1 MEQKTII
8 EEYMDHVYKLVLILL
23 AASCAAAGVS
33 YVGLKLMGMADFVK
47 WSTLAVYMLI
57 CVIYT
62 VVCIF
67 IIKRPGTL
75 KSKIRQTK
83 NIMFGVLMVQTNILY
98 IFFPGKTMWGIF
110 VYFFVLAGLLIDF
123 KFQVTLTLTSLL
135 FMVAQMII
143 HMEIALPEKNE
154 TFVSNV
160 VIMCAAVAL
169 GAFGMCLL
177 VYLIEKF
184 LINAKKEE
192 LAKNNNRM
200 KLILDK
206 SESAVH
212 TLADNSTGIMEQ
224 VESESASLEQLNA
237 ITEELVSM
245 NDEMVE
251 QVRSNDDNL
260 MQIVEDAKNLT
271 AHVDTSLE
279 AFGKLEKLAVAN
291 ENELKRL
298 VEVNKNVMSVNENA
312 VETISKLVTRTEQI
326 QETMSAIAKIANST
340 NLLAL
345 NASIE
350 AARAGEAGRGFS
362 VVVGEIQNLSNN
374 TKGLL
379 DEIQNVIDAVNED
392 TKETSAQVGI
402 SSEKIQ
408 EQSRVLADTVESI
421 WQMIELVKES
431 FESIRSIE
439 KLNAIQEKLL
449 VANSDKNK
457 NVLEQFSHQNEQF
470 RQIAQM
476 VVSNARNVTEINQ
489 NVEALNQ
496 TTLELQAL
504 ITSE

>member
-33 YVGLKLMGMADFVK
+33 YAGLKLIGVADFVR
-47 WSTLAVYMLI
+47 WSTWAIYMLI

-62 VVCIF
+62 VICVF
-67 IIKRPGTL
+67 VIKRQGTL

-192 LAKNNNRM
+192 LAQNNNRM
-200 KLILDK
+200 RLILDK
-206 SESAVH
+206 SESAVY

-237 ITEELVSM
+237 IT
-245 NDEMVE
+245 
-251 QVRSNDDNL
+251 
-260 MQIVEDAKNLT
+260 
-271 AHVDTSLE
+271 
-279 AFGKLEKLAVAN
+279 EKLAVAN

-362 VVVGEIQNLSNN
+362 VVAGEIQNLSNN

-379 DEIQNVIDAVNED
+379 DEIQNVIDAVDED

-439 KLNAIQEKLL
+439 K
-449 VANSDKNK
+449 
-457 NVLEQFSHQNEQF
+457 
-470 RQIAQM
+470 
-476 VVSNARNVTEINQ
+476 
-489 NVEALNQ
+489 
-496 TTLELQAL
+496 
-504 ITSE
+504 

>member
-1 MEQKTII
+1 M
-8 EEYMDHVYKLVLILL
+8 
-23 AASCAAAGVS
+23 
-33 YVGLKLMGMADFVK
+33 
-47 WSTLAVYMLI
+47 
-57 CVIYT
+57 
-62 VVCIF
+62 
-67 IIKRPGTL
+67 
-75 KSKIRQTK
+75 
-83 NIMFGVLMVQTNILY
+83 
-98 IFFPGKTMWGIF
+98 
-110 VYFFVLAGLLIDF
+110 
-123 KFQVTLTLTSLL
+123 
-135 FMVAQMII
+135 
-143 HMEIALPEKNE
+143 
-154 TFVSNV
+154 
-160 VIMCAAVAL
+160 
-169 GAFGMCLL
+169 
-177 VYLIEKF
+177 
-184 LINAKKEE
+184 
-192 LAKNNNRM
+192 
-200 KLILDK
+200 
-206 SESAVH
+206 
-212 TLADNSTGIMEQ
+212 
-224 VESESASLEQLNA
+224 
-237 ITEELVSM
+237 
-245 NDEMVE
+245 
-251 QVRSNDDNL
+251 
-260 MQIVEDAKNLT
+260 
-271 AHVDTSLE
+271 
-279 AFGKLEKLAVAN
+279 
-291 ENELKRL
+291 
-298 VEVNKNVMSVNENA
+298 
-312 VETISKLVTRTEQI
+312 TRTEQI

-362 VVVGEIQNLSNN
+362 VVAGEIQNLSNN

-476 VVSNARNVTEINQ
+476 VVSNAENVTEINQ

>member
-33 YVGLKLMGMADFVK
+33 YAGLKLIGVADFVR
-47 WSTLAVYMLI
+47 WSTWAIYMLI

-62 VVCIF
+62 VICVF
-67 IIKRPGTL
+67 VIKRQGTL

-110 VYFFVLAGLLIDF
+110 VYFFVPAGLLIDF

-143 HMEIALPEKNE
+143 HMDIALPEKNE

-237 ITEELVSM
+237 ITE
-245 NDEMVE
+245 
-251 QVRSNDDNL
+251 
-260 MQIVEDAKNLT
+260 
-271 AHVDTSLE
+271 
-279 AFGKLEKLAVAN
+279 KLAVAN

-362 VVVGEIQNLSNN
+362 VVAGEIQNLSNN

-476 VVSNARNVTEINQ
+476 VVSNAKNVTEINQ

>member
-33 YVGLKLMGMADFVK
+33 YAGLKLIGVADFVR
-47 WSTLAVYMLI
+47 WSTWAIYILI

-62 VVCIF
+62 VICVF
-67 IIKRPGTL
+67 VIKRQGML

-98 IFFPGKTMWGIF
+98 IFFPGKTMWGVFMYSFI
-110 VYFFVLAGLLIDF
+110 VAGLLIDF
-123 KFQVTLTLTSLL
+123 KFQVISTVTSLI
-135 FMVAQMII
+135 FMAAQMVI
-143 HMEIALPEKNE
+143 HMDIALPEQDE
-154 TFVSNV
+154 RFMSNV
-160 VIMCAAVAL
+160 AILSSAVAL

-184 LINAKKEE
+184 LINAKKKE

-237 ITEELVSM
+237 ITE
-245 NDEMVE
+245 
-251 QVRSNDDNL
+251 
-260 MQIVEDAKNLT
+260 
-271 AHVDTSLE
+271 
-279 AFGKLEKLAVAN
+279 KLAVAN

-298 VEVNKNVMSVNENA
+298 VEVNKNVMNVNENA

-392 TKETSAQVGI
+392 TNETSAQVGI

>member
-23 AASCAAAGVS
+23 AASCAAAGVI
-33 YVGLKLMGMADFVK
+33 YAGLKLIGVADFVR
-47 WSTLAVYMLI
+47 WSTWAIYMLI

-62 VVCIF
+62 VICVF
-67 IIKRPGTL
+67 VIKRQGTL

-206 SESAVH
+206 SESAVY

-237 ITEELVSM
+237 ITE
-245 NDEMVE
+245 
-251 QVRSNDDNL
+251 
-260 MQIVEDAKNLT
+260 
-271 AHVDTSLE
+271 
-279 AFGKLEKLAVAN
+279 KLAVAN

-298 VEVNKNVMSVNENA
+298 VEVNKNVMNVNENA

>member
-1 MEQKTII
+1 
-8 EEYMDHVYKLVLILL
+8 
-23 AASCAAAGVS
+23 
-33 YVGLKLMGMADFVK
+33 
-47 WSTLAVYMLI
+47 
-57 CVIYT
+57 
-62 VVCIF
+62 
-67 IIKRPGTL
+67 
-75 KSKIRQTK
+75 
-83 NIMFGVLMVQTNILY
+83 
-98 IFFPGKTMWGIF
+98 
-110 VYFFVLAGLLIDF
+110 
-123 KFQVTLTLTSLL
+123 
-135 FMVAQMII
+135 
-143 HMEIALPEKNE
+143 
-154 TFVSNV
+154 
-160 VIMCAAVAL
+160 
-169 GAFGMCLL
+169 
-177 VYLIEKF
+177 
-184 LINAKKEE
+184 
-192 LAKNNNRM
+192 M

-237 ITEELVSM
+237 ITE
-245 NDEMVE
+245 
-251 QVRSNDDNL
+251 
-260 MQIVEDAKNLT
+260 
-271 AHVDTSLE
+271 
-279 AFGKLEKLAVAN
+279 KLAVAN

-298 VEVNKNVMSVNENA
+298 VEVNKNVMNVNENA

-362 VVVGEIQNLSNN
+362 VVAGEIQNLSNN

-439 KLNAIQEKLL
+439 K
-449 VANSDKNK
+449 
-457 NVLEQFSHQNEQF
+457 
-470 RQIAQM
+470 
-476 VVSNARNVTEINQ
+476 
-489 NVEALNQ
+489 
-496 TTLELQAL
+496 
-504 ITSE
+504 

>member
-33 YVGLKLMGMADFVK
+33 YAGLKLIGVADFVR
-47 WSTLAVYMLI
+47 WSTWAIYILI

-62 VVCIF
+62 VICVF
-67 IIKRPGTL
+67 VIKRQGML

-98 IFFPGKTMWGIF
+98 IFFPGKTMWGVFMYSFI
-110 VYFFVLAGLLIDF
+110 VAGLLIDF
-123 KFQVTLTLTSLL
+123 KFQVISTVTSLI
-135 FMVAQMII
+135 FMAAQMVI
-143 HMEIALPEKNE
+143 HMDIALPEQDE
-154 TFVSNV
+154 RFMSNV
-160 VIMCAAVAL
+160 AILSSAVAL

-184 LINAKKEE
+184 LINAKKKE

-237 ITEELVSM
+237 ITE
-245 NDEMVE
+245 
-251 QVRSNDDNL
+251 
-260 MQIVEDAKNLT
+260 
-271 AHVDTSLE
+271 
-279 AFGKLEKLAVAN
+279 KLAVAN

-298 VEVNKNVMSVNENA
+298 VEVNKNVMNVNENA

>member
-1 MEQKTII
+1 
-8 EEYMDHVYKLVLILL
+8 
-23 AASCAAAGVS
+23 
-33 YVGLKLMGMADFVK
+33 MGN
-47 WSTLAVYMLI
+47 I
-57 CVIYT
+57 C
-62 VVCIF
+62 F
-67 IIKRPGTL
+67 
-75 KSKIRQTK
+75 
-83 NIMFGVLMVQTNILY
+83 
-98 IFFPGKTMWGIF
+98 
-110 VYFFVLAGLLIDF
+110 FFVLAGLLIDF

-184 LINAKKEE
+184 LINAKKKE

-237 ITEELVSM
+237 ITE
-245 NDEMVE
+245 
-251 QVRSNDDNL
+251 
-260 MQIVEDAKNLT
+260 
-271 AHVDTSLE
+271 
-279 AFGKLEKLAVAN
+279 KLAVAN

-298 VEVNKNVMSVNENA
+298 VEVNKNVMNVNENA

-362 VVVGEIQNLSNN
+362 VVAGEIQNLSNN

-439 KLNAIQEKLL
+439 KLNAMQEKLL

-476 VVSNARNVTEINQ
+476 VVSNAENVTEINQ

>member
-110 VYFFVLAGLLIDF
+110 VFFFVLAGLLIDF

-135 FMVAQMII
+135 CMVAQMII

-160 VIMCAAVAL
+160 VIICAAVAL

-237 ITEELVSM
+237 ITE
-245 NDEMVE
+245 
-251 QVRSNDDNL
+251 
-260 MQIVEDAKNLT
+260 
-271 AHVDTSLE
+271 
-279 AFGKLEKLAVAN
+279 KLAVAN

-298 VEVNKNVMSVNENA
+298 VEGNKNVMNVNENA

-362 VVVGEIQNLSNN
+362 VVAGEIQNLSNN

-439 KLNAIQEKLL
+439 K
-449 VANSDKNK
+449 
-457 NVLEQFSHQNEQF
+457 
-470 RQIAQM
+470 
-476 VVSNARNVTEINQ
+476 
-489 NVEALNQ
+489 
-496 TTLELQAL
+496 
-504 ITSE
+504 

>member
-23 AASCAAAGVS
+23 AASCAAAGVI
-33 YVGLKLMGMADFVK
+33 YAGLKLIGVADFVR
-47 WSTLAVYMLI
+47 WSTWAIYMLI

-62 VVCIF
+62 VICVF
-67 IIKRPGTL
+67 VIKRQGTL

-110 VYFFVLAGLLIDF
+110 VFFCVLAGLLIDF

-237 ITEELVSM
+237 ITEEL
-245 NDEMVE
+245 
-251 QVRSNDDNL
+251 
-260 MQIVEDAKNLT
+260 
-271 AHVDTSLE
+271 
-279 AFGKLEKLAVAN
+279 AVAN

-362 VVVGEIQNLSNN
+362 VVAGEIQNLSNN

-439 KLNAIQEKLL
+439 KLNAMQEKLL
-449 VANSDKNK
+449 VANSDKNRMCW
-457 NVLEQFSHQNEQF
+457 SSSAT
-470 RQIAQM
+470 RM
-476 VVSNARNVTEINQ
+476 SNSGR
-489 NVEALNQ
+489 
-496 TTLELQAL
+496 
-504 ITSE
+504 SPRW

>member
-23 AASCAAAGVS
+23 AASCAAAGVI
-33 YVGLKLMGMADFVK
+33 YAGLKLIGVADFVR
-47 WSTLAVYMLI
+47 WSTWAIYMLI

-62 VVCIF
+62 VICVF
-67 IIKRPGTL
+67 VIKRQGTL

-110 VYFFVLAGLLIDF
+110 VYFFVPAGLLIDF

-160 VIMCAAVAL
+160 VIMCAALVL

-184 LINAKKEE
+184 LINAKKKE

-237 ITEELVSM
+237 IT
-245 NDEMVE
+245 
-251 QVRSNDDNL
+251 
-260 MQIVEDAKNLT
+260 
-271 AHVDTSLE
+271 
-279 AFGKLEKLAVAN
+279 EKLAVAN

-362 VVVGEIQNLSNN
+362 VVAGEIQNLSNN

-476 VVSNARNVTEINQ
+476 VVSNAKNVTEINQ

>member
-23 AASCAAAGVS
+23 AASCAAAGVI
-33 YVGLKLMGMADFVK
+33 YAGLKLIGVADFVR
-47 WSTLAVYMLI
+47 WSTWAIYILI

-62 VVCIF
+62 AICVFV
-67 IIKRPGTL
+67 IKRQGTL

-83 NIMFGVLMVQTNILY
+83 GMMFCVLILQTNILN
-98 IFFPGKTMWGIF
+98 IFFPGKTMWGVFMYSFI
-110 VYFFVLAGLLIDF
+110 VAGLLIDF
-123 KFQVTLTLTSLL
+123 KIQVISTVTSLI
-135 FMVAQMII
+135 FMAAQMVI
-143 HMEIALPEKNE
+143 HMDIALPEQDE
-154 TFVSNV
+154 RFMSNV
-160 VIMCAAVAL
+160 AILSSALVL

-212 TLADNSTGIMEQ
+212 TLANNSTGIMEQ

-237 ITEELVSM
+237 IT
-245 NDEMVE
+245 
-251 QVRSNDDNL
+251 
-260 MQIVEDAKNLT
+260 
-271 AHVDTSLE
+271 
-279 AFGKLEKLAVAN
+279 EKLAVAN

-362 VVVGEIQNLSNN
+362 VVAGEIQNLSNN

-439 KLNAIQEKLL
+439 KLNAMQEKLL
-449 VANSDKNK
+449 VANSDKNRMCW
-457 NVLEQFSHQNEQF
+457 SSSAT
-470 RQIAQM
+470 RM
-476 VVSNARNVTEINQ
+476 SNSGR
-489 NVEALNQ
+489 
-496 TTLELQAL
+496 
-504 ITSE
+504 SPRW

>member
-110 VYFFVLAGLLIDF
+110 VFFFVLAGLLIDF

-160 VIMCAAVAL
+160 VIICAAVAL

-237 ITEELVSM
+237 ITE
-245 NDEMVE
+245 
-251 QVRSNDDNL
+251 
-260 MQIVEDAKNLT
+260 
-271 AHVDTSLE
+271 
-279 AFGKLEKLAVAN
+279 KLAVAN

-298 VEVNKNVMSVNENA
+298 VEVNKNVMNVNENA

-362 VVVGEIQNLSNN
+362 VVAGEIQNLSNN

-439 KLNAIQEKLL
+439 K
-449 VANSDKNK
+449 
-457 NVLEQFSHQNEQF
+457 
-470 RQIAQM
+470 
-476 VVSNARNVTEINQ
+476 
-489 NVEALNQ
+489 
-496 TTLELQAL
+496 
-504 ITSE
+504 